1 MLKINIITIG
11 KIKDK
16 YIIDGINEYSKRL
29 SKFVKLN
36 FLELVEEIDNDT
48 SIEKESNRIL
58 EKLEKSNSYNILLD
72 IQGKQLTS
80 VELSNYIEKIQMTNS
95 EISFIIGGS
104 KGVSEKLKNYCDFRL
119 SFSKMTFPHQL
130 FKLILLEQ
138 IYRVFS
144 IINNI
149 KYHK

>member
-80 VELSNYIEKIQMTNS
+80 VEVSNYIEKIQMTNS